1 MRRFTF
7 ENGKI
12 KSELL
17 KKYDVRSEEDMQ
29 SIKNLKLEAN
39 DIVEKIPLKQ
49 KVITLVVIC
58 VILSLMLLLSEFLK

>member
-39 DIVEKIPLKQ
+39 NIIEKIPLKQ